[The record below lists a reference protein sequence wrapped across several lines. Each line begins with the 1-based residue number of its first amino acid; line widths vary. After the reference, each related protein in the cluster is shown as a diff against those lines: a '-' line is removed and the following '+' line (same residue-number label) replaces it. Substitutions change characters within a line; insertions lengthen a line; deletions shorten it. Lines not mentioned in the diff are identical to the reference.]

1 MKEDAHGSFMRQK
14 VECAQPSIDAIE
26 LRGTG
31 IGPSVSQVV
40 TVVATLLIH
49 NK

>member
-1 MKEDAHGSFMRQK
+1 MEDGHGSFMRQK
-14 VECAQPSIDAIE
+14 VECVQPNIDAVE

-40 TVVATLLIH
+40 TVIVTLLIH